1 MRRPLP
7 VILVLVCMMGT
18 TGCRTWQ
25 PVDVSSPALSNGAP
39 DVVRIVR
46 TDGTRATLEDPRI
59 VADSIVGFAGF
70 DPVRTA
76 LVDVESVELQRWS
89 GPRTVGL
96 IVAQASVVLHFV
108 ALIVHVQPHYRG
120 LF

>member
-1 MRRPLP
+1 MHRPLP
-7 VILVLVCMMGT
+7 VILVLVCMTAT
-18 TGCRTWQ
+18 TACRTWH
-25 PVDVSSPALSNGAP
+25 PVDVSGPALATGAP

-59 VADSIVGFAGF
+59 VADSIVGFEGF

>member
-1 MRRPLP
+1 MHRPLRA
-7 VILVLVCMMGT
+7 VLVLVCMMAA

-25 PVDVSSPALSNGAP
+25 PVDVSSPALSTGAP

-46 TDGTRATLEDPRI
+46 NDGTRATVSDPRI
-59 VADSIVGFAGF
+59 LADSIVGFDGF
-70 DPVRTA
+70 DPIRTA
-76 LVDVESVELQRWS
+76 LVDVESVELQRWN

>member
-1 MRRPLP
+1 MHRSLRAA
-7 VILVLVCMMGT
+7 LVLVCLIAT
-18 TGCRTWQ
+18 AGCRTWRA
-25 PVDVSSPALSNGAP
+25 VDVSGPTIASAAP

-46 TDGTRATLEDPRI
+46 TDGTRATVSDPRI
-59 VADSIVGFAGF
+59 VSDSIVGFDGF

-89 GPRTVGL
+89 GPRTVGF